1 MATVVRGYKTEV
13 DLNHEQATACL
24 KHAGTARFAYNWGLA
39 QCEEAYRTTKK
50 FLTSKELH
58 RRLNAL
64 KASEYPWMYDVSK
77 CAAQEALRD
86 LEQAYK
92 NAFRRCKLKKEGK
105 FKGKVGFPTFKK
117 RSKAIGSFTLTGS
130 LHVFEKSIQLPRL
143 GMLRLKERDY
153 LPQGVH
159 VMSAC
164 VSEHAGRWYVSV
176 QVKEEQA
183 RQEKTA
189 RAEIGVDLGIKTL
202 ATLSDGT
209 TFDNPRSLKHHLKQL
224 RHLER
229 EKSRRTKGGKNRA
242 KSRQKIA
249 RLHARLTH
257 IRENATHQL
266 TSYLCKNHALV
277 AIETLAPSNMLKN
290 HTLAQSVAD
299 SNFGEIKRQLLY
311 KSTREQCH
319 LVSIDRWYPSS
330 KTCSSCGAIRNELSL
345 SERTFVCF
353 ECGYVTDRDYNAAK
367 NILEEAHRIT
377 TLVHADN
384 DTFVSTLCV
393 SQHARST
400 DSSSGSHAYGQCS
413 SGSHGSVSET
423 ILVEVGTKHDLGMS

>member
-1 MATVVRGYKTEV
+1 MTTVVRSYKTEL
-13 DLNHEQATACL
+13 DLSNEQITACL
-24 KHAGTARFAYNWGLA
+24 KHAGCARFAYNWGLA
-39 QCEEAYRTTKK
+39 QCEDAYRTTKK

-64 KASEYPWMYDVSK
+64 KATDYPWMYDVSK

-105 FKGKVGFPTFKK
+105 WKGKVGFPVFKK

-130 LHVFEKSIQLPRL
+130 LHVFEKAIQLPRL
-143 GMLRLKERDY
+143 GTLRLKEKDY
-153 LPQGVH
+153 LPPGVH

-164 VSEHAGRWYVSV
+164 VSERAGRWYVSV
-176 QVKEEQA
+176 QVKEEQ
-183 RQEKTA
+183 QKKVNTA

-209 TFDNPRSLKHHLKQL
+209 TFDNPRALKQHLKPL
-224 RHLER
+224 RRAER
-229 EKSRRTKGGKNRA
+229 EKSRRKKGGKNRA

-249 RLHARLTH
+249 RLHARIAH
-257 IRENATHQL
+257 IRENATHHL
-266 TSYLCKNHALV
+266 TSSLCKNHALV

-290 HTLAQSVAD
+290 RKLAQAVAE
-299 SNFGEIKRQLLY
+299 SSFGEIKRQLLY
-311 KSTREQCH
+311 KSEREQCH
-319 LVSIDRWYPSS
+319 LVLVDRWYPSS
-330 KTCSSCGAIRNELSL
+330 KTCSSCGARRDDLTL
-345 SERTFVCF
+345 GERTFVCL

-367 NILEEAHRIT
+367 NILLEAHRT
-377 TLVHADN
+377 T
-384 DTFVSTLCV
+384 VS
-393 SQHARST
+393 ST
-400 DSSSGSHAYGQCS
+400 GSHAYGHGS

-423 ILVEVGTKHDLGMS
+423 ILDEVGTIQQVGMSYLSK

>member
-1 MATVVRGYKTEV
+1 MITVVRGYKTEL
-13 DLNHEQATACL
+13 DLNNEQITACL
-24 KHAGTARFAYNWGLA
+24 KHAGCARFAYNWGLA
-39 QCEEAYRTTKK
+39 QCEEAYHTTKK

-64 KASEYPWMYDVSK
+64 KATDYPWMYDVSK

-105 FKGKVGFPTFKK
+105 FKGKVGFPVYKK

-130 LHVFEKSIQLPRL
+130 IHVFEQAIQLPRL
-143 GMLRLKERDY
+143 GTLRLKEKDY

-176 QVKEEQA
+176 QVKEEQP
-183 RQEKTA
+183 KKVNTA
-189 RAEIGVDLGIKTL
+189 RTEIGVDLGIKTL

-209 TFDNPRSLKHHLKQL
+209 TFENPRALKHHLKRL
-224 RHLER
+224 RRAER
-229 EKSRRTKGGKNRA
+229 EKSRRKKGGKKRV

-249 RLHARLTH
+249 RLHARIAH

-266 TSYLCKNHALV
+266 TNYLCKNHALV
-277 AIETLAPSNMLKN
+277 AIERLAPSNMLKN
-290 HTLAQSVAD
+290 RKLAQAVAD
-299 SNFGEIKRQLLY
+299 SNFGAIKRQLLY
-311 KSTREQCH
+311 KSEREQCH
-319 LVSIDRWYPSS
+319 LVPRDRWYPSS
-330 KTCSSCGAIRNELSL
+330 KTCSSCGAIRDELPL

-353 ECGYVTDRDYNAAK
+353 ECGYATERDYNAAK
-367 NILEEAHRIT
+367 NILLEAQRT
-377 TLVHADN
+377 T
-384 DTFVSTLCV
+384 VS
-393 SQHARST
+393 ST
-400 DSSSGSHAYGQCS
+400 GSHAYGHTR
-413 SGSHGSVSET
+413 SGSHRSVSET
-423 ILVEVGTKHDLGMS
+423 SVVEVGTIPQVGMSYLSK